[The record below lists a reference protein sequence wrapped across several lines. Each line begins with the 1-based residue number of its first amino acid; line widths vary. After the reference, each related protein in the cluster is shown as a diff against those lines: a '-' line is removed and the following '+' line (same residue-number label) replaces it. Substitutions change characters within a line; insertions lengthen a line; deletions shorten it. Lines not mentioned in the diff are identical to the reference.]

1 MNPQKLSPAAE
12 AIRLR
17 IKEMIPELSRQ
28 TVESHAKLLKA
39 EKSGN
44 NTYGGDLLAKQISLL
59 SGELPIPDPEV
70 CVQILFFV
78 EVRLIFK
85 QNWGW
90 RLLYFAVPT
99 TVGNTRKKGF
109 LIPLSE
115 KTLREETM
123 KGATQEEATQEEATQ
138 EGFYMEITTDPQ
150 VNSQTAAIIFVPR

>member
-59 SGELPIPDPEV
+59 SGELPIPDPE
-70 CVQILFFV
+70 
-78 EVRLIFK
+78 
-85 QNWGW
+85 NWGW

-99 TVGNTRKKGF
+99 TVGNTRKRGF

-115 KTLREETM
+115 KTLP
-123 KGATQEEATQEEATQ
+123 TQEEATQ